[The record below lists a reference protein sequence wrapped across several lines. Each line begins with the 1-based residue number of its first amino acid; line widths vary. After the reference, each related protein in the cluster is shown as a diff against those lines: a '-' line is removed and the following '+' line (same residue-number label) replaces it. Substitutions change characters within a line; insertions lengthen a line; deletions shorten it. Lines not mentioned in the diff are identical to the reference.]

1 MGLTSEA
8 QLIDLVVEWVKN
20 NRRVPAS
27 TGEAEINADTDLLS
41 SGLIDSFGFVD
52 LIMYI
57 ESMEGCR
64 VDLVDADPGEFTVIR
79 GLCRIALRSFST
91 TQV

>member
-1 MGLTSEA
+1 MGWISET
-8 QLIDLVVEWVKN
+8 QLIDVVIEWVKN
-20 NRRVPAS
+20 NRRAS
-27 TGEAEINADTDLLS
+27 ALPEAEINADTDLLS
-41 SGLIDSFGFVD
+41 SGLLDSFGFVD
-52 LIMYI
+52 LIVYI